1 MEKFKLGFGKKK
13 DKKSETGNGIG
24 TNFNNSEEV
33 IKESAEANFGHEEN
47 VNADSVTL
55 YQFLYEHS
63 ALDSCYN
70 LLLEGKINDSEI
82 LQLCN
87 EINANIKSGN
97 ILDNIAKLTPSTLET
112 EIYKVYSRVAGDDAK
127 TEIDKAQ
134 SEITK
139 LTRDIENISNELES
153 TKERYDGLVDEYNEV
168 LANNA
173 TAETPTV
180 SEEELQKLKNT
191 IDDLRISIEGKD
203 IDLTNAEREVD
214 HLKLELDNAKKE
226 MTSLNASMQSMVSS
240 KNIDMDAEARMEEL
254 ASKVNEKEL
263 ESAGLRSQIAS
274 IQGDLLQARR
284 DIKCKLPNEDA
295 INGLKGTIAV
305 LTANLE
311 KSNKE
316 LLEVLEEVA
325 SAQQQIITKD
335 QEIVSLKVINK
346 ALSSKADIRVKGI
359 RDGSL
364 VREGIE
370 DRERIQDATAESEVA
385 SSSVIEENKIEETVK
400 EEEVEVTYTRE
411 EVTLFMIAAM
421 ETRVLWQELIPEYR
435 GKLNDQM
442 SRILGM
448 EEELKLPLPNI
459 KEQVKALF
467 SDKLITK

>member
-1 MEKFKLGFGKKK
+1 M
-13 DKKSETGNGIG
+13 
-24 TNFNNSEEV
+24 
-33 IKESAEANFGHEEN
+33 
-47 VNADSVTL
+47 
-55 YQFLYEHS
+55 YEHS
-63 ALDSCYN
+63 ALDTCYN
-70 LLLEGKINDSEI
+70 LLLEGHINDSEI

-87 EINANIKSGN
+87 EINANIKSGR
-97 ILDNIAKLTPSTLET
+97 IVDDIAKLTPTTLET

-134 SEITK
+134 SEIVK
-139 LTRDIENISNELES
+139 LTRSIETISTELQS

-168 LANNA
+168 LSNNA
-173 TAETPTV
+173 IGATPAV
-180 SEEELQKLKNT
+180 SEEELQKLKDS
-191 IDDLRISIEGKD
+191 IEDLSLSIEGKD
-203 IDLTNAEREVD
+203 LDLANAEREVE

-254 ASKVNEKEL
+254 ADKVNEKEL
-263 ESAGLRSQIAS
+263 ECAKLNSQIVS

-305 LTANLE
+305 LSANLE

-316 LLEVLEEVA
+316 LLELLEEIA

-335 QEIVSLKVINK
+335 QEIISLKVINET
-346 ALSSKADIRVKGI
+346 LSSKADIRVKGI

-370 DRERIQDATAESEVA
+370 DSQNQKEANAEAEAA
-385 SSSVIEENKIEETVK
+385 STVLEEKKIEEKKAEEVVAE
-400 EEEVEVTYTRE
+400 EEEVEATYTRE
-411 EVTLFMIAAM
+411 QVTLFMIAAM

-442 SRILGM
+442 GRILDM